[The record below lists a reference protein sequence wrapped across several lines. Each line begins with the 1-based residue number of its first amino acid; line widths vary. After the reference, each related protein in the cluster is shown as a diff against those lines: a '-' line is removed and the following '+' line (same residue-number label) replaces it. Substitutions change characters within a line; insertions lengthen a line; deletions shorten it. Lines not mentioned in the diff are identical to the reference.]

1 LRESECERQKFPK
14 RWQSSSPKQ
23 KKSSPV
29 TDLLKKEIARD
40 KKCEEDFGDLGHLR
54 QATFSA
60 DYFSDFSVTCDA
72 IV

>member
-1 LRESECERQKFPK
+1 MRETEISKKMAIIITET
-14 RWQSSSPKQ
+14 

>member
-1 LRESECERQKFPK
+1 MRETEIS
-14 RWQSSSPKQ
+14 
-23 KKSSPV
+23 KKMATITTGKKKAVLHV

-60 DYFSDFSVTCDA
+60 DYFSDFLLTCDA